1 MEQATMTI
9 RKKFN
14 SALSVGGSLAVGLT
28 FVVSAHAVCRTD
40 IKPDTPDSRF
50 VVNANGTVTDNKTQL
65 MWKQCPEG
73 LSGAACAV
81 GTAQA
86 LTWKGALDNSAATSF
101 AGFSDWRVPNIKE
114 LTSIVERRC
123 YNPSINET
131 VFPNSPSNLFW
142 SSSVSA
148 GSPDFAW
155 YVFFSLGY
163 DNYNFKVNNYYV
175 RLVRSGQ

>member
-9 RKKFN
+9 RKNLN
-14 SALSVGGSLAVGLT
+14 SALSAGGSLAVSLT
-28 FVVSAHAVCRTD
+28 FVISAHAVCRTD
-40 IKPDTPDSRF
+40 IKPDTSDSRF

-65 MWKQCPEG
+65 MWKHCPEG

-81 GTAQA
+81 GTAQT
-86 LTWKGALDNSAATSF
+86 LTWKVALDNSAATSF
-101 AGFSDWRVPNIKE
+101 AGFSDWRLPNIKE

-131 VFPNSPSNLFW
+131 VFPNSSSSVFW
-142 SSSVSA
+142 SSSVVA
-148 GSPDFAW
+148 FNPDTAW
-155 YVFFSLGY
+155 MVNFNYGHDINSY
-163 DNYNFKVNNYYV
+163 KSDNFYV

>member
-14 SALSVGGSLAVGLT
+14 SALSAGGSLAVGLT
-28 FVVSAHAVCRTD
+28 FVISAHAVCRTD

-81 GTAQA
+81 GNAQT
-86 LTWKGALDNSAATSF
+86 LTWKGALDNAAATSF

-114 LTSIVERRC
+114 LQSIVERRC
-123 YNPSINET
+123 YSPSINET
-131 VFPNSPSNLFW
+131 VFPNTPSTVFW
-142 SSSVSA
+142 SSSVLADNPSSA
-148 GSPDFAW
+148 WFVLFDS
-155 YVFFSLGY
+155 GY
-163 DNYNFKVNNYYV
+163 DNDSPKNVNYYV

>member
-14 SALSVGGSLAVGLT
+14 SALSAVGSLAVGLT
-28 FVVSAHAVCRTD
+28 FVMSAHAVCRTD

-65 MWKQCPEG
+65 MWKQCPVG

-81 GTAQA
+81 GTAQT
-86 LTWKGALDNSAATSF
+86 LTWKGALDNSAATSL

-114 LTSIVERRC
+114 LESIVERRC

-142 SSSVSA
+142 SSSVYA
-148 GSPDFAW
+148 GDPNFAW
-155 YVFFSLGY
+155 VVNFYYGY
-163 DNYNFKVNNYYV
+163 GNGSVKNNSNYV